1 VVPAAHL
8 FGHNT
13 ARVAFKRNA
22 YLRHFVLEFASLL
35 SERLDRR
42 VIHKALEGRGSDYDL

>member
-1 VVPAAHL
+1 L

-22 YLRHFVLEFASLL
+22 YLRHFVLDFAGML
-35 SERLDRR
+35 SERLDQRI
-42 VIHKALEGRGSDYDL
+42 IHRALEGKPTDFGL